1 MSGIDKTSDLERLKT
16 WLMSF
21 PGAAQLGQMQVD
33 YTSSLPG
40 CFGVF
45 PAGLVEVRR
54 TEDVCGNVTIEN
66 QYNFAL
72 YLVFEK
78 APGDDMGATINA
90 DWVMEF
96 QKWVQQESLSHH
108 APTFGDIDL
117 GQETISAQNGALYS
131 ADAEG
136 LGMYLL
142 RLSATFRKYFSVE

>member
-1 MSGIDKTSDLERLKT
+1 MDGQSDLKRLKT
-16 WLMSF
+16 WLSTF
-21 PGAAQLGQMQVD
+21 PGAAALGQMQVD

-45 PAGLVEVRR
+45 PAGLVEVGR
-54 TEDVCGNVTIEN
+54 TEDLIGNVTVEN

-78 APGDDMGATINA
+78 APGDDAGATVNA

-96 QKWVQQESLSHH
+96 QRWVQRESIAHR
-108 APTFGDIDL
+108 APTFGDVDL
-117 GQETISAQNGALYS
+117 RRETISAQNGALYS

-136 LGMYLL
+136 LGMYLI
-142 RLSATFRKYFSVE
+142 RLSATFRNYYSAE

>member
-1 MSGIDKTSDLERLKT
+1 MDGQSDLERLKT
-16 WLMSF
+16 WLCTF
-21 PGAAQLGQMQVD
+21 PGAEQIGQLQVD

-45 PAGLVEVRR
+45 PAGLVEMRR
-54 TEDVCGNVTIEN
+54 TEDVCGNITVEN

-78 APGDDMGATINA
+78 SPGDDVGATINA

-96 QKWVQQESLSHH
+96 QRWVQQESLAHR
-108 APTFGDIDL
+108 APTFGDVDL
-117 GQETISAQNGALYS
+117 QRETISAQNGALYS

-136 LGMYLL
+136 LGMYLV
-142 RLSATFRKYFSVE
+142 RLSATFRNYYSAE

>member
-1 MSGIDKTSDLERLKT
+1 MKTTDKQSDLDRLKA
-16 WLMSF
+16 WLLTF
-21 PGAAQLGQMQVD
+21 PGAAQLGQLQVD

-45 PAGLVEVRR
+45 PAGLVEVGR
-54 TEDVCGNVTIEN
+54 TEDLIGNVTVEN

-78 APGDDMGATINA
+78 APGDDAGATVNA

-96 QKWVQQESLSHH
+96 QRWVQRESIAHS
-108 APTFGDIDL
+108 APTFGDVDL
-117 GQETISAQNGALYS
+117 RRETISAQNGALYS

-136 LGMYLL
+136 LGMYLI
-142 RLSATFRKYFSVE
+142 RLSATFRNYYSAE